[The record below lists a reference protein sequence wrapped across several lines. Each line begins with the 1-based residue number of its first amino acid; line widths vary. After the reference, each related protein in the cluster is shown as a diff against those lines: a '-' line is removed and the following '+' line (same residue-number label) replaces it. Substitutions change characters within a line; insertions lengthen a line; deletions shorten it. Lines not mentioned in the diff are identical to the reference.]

1 MNREF
6 DNGFDEE
13 EERLRS
19 RSRKRD
25 LGAGAGADSDTMP
38 RGRTGGS
45 GQEIRGAGQ
54 AGRAG
59 SGGGSRQGTP
69 VSAGRASVRT
79 ASDGRGSGSAA
90 GPSSGSGARPRYAG
104 GYAEELTLLRF
115 ARCGS
120 IIYVLSFKVKE
131 NESV

>member
-79 ASDGRGSGSAA
+79 ASDGRGSGS
-90 GPSSGSGARPRYAG
+90 GARPRYAG
-104 GYAEELTLLRF
+104 VGDANVELKWEKTIIF
-115 ARCGS
+115 QNQKMQEFHNARKRKKM
-120 IIYVLSFKVKE
+120 LSRLP
-131 NESV
+131 

>member
-59 SGGGSRQGTP
+59 SGGGTCRQG
-69 VSAGRASVRT
+69 VRQ
-79 ASDGRGSGSAA
+79 DCIRW
-90 GPSSGSGARPRYAG
+90 PR
-104 GYAEELTLLRF
+104 LRF
-115 ARCGS
+115 GCRAQNRFRRPSALCRSGRRRAYCRY
-120 IIYVLSFKVKE
+120 IGKE
-131 NESV
+131 RHGKHLRR

>member
-59 SGGGSRQGTP
+59 SGGGSRQGMP

-90 GPSSGSGARPRYAG
+90 GPSSGS
-104 GYAEELTLLRF
+104 
-115 ARCGS
+115 
-120 IIYVLSFKVKE
+120 I
-131 NESV
+131 

>member
-79 ASDGRGSGSAA
+79 SSDGR
-90 GPSSGSGARPRYAG
+90 
-104 GYAEELTLLRF
+104 
-115 ARCGS
+115 
-120 IIYVLSFKVKE
+120 V
-131 NESV
+131 

>member
-38 RGRTGGS
+38 GAYWEAAGGDK
-45 GQEIRGAGQ
+45 GAGQ

-59 SGGGSRQGTP
+59 SGGGSGRDAGT
-69 VSAGRASVRT
+69 SGRASGRT
-79 ASDGRGSGSAA
+79 ASEHRLFGCRAQ
-90 GPSSGSGARPRYAG
+90 
-104 GYAEELTLLRF
+104 LRF
-115 ARCGS
+115 RRPSALPELERRSRTAGIS
-120 IIYVLSFKVKE
+120 GKNGME
-131 NESV
+131 APAE

>member
-59 SGGGSRQGTP
+59 SGRRIQAGNAGICRQG
-69 VSAGRASVRT
+69 VSKDCIRW
-79 ASDGRGSGSAA
+79 
-90 GPSSGSGARPRYAG
+90 PR
-104 GYAEELTLLRF
+104 LRF
-115 ARCGS
+115 GCRAQLRFRRPSALCRSGRRRAYCRY
-120 IIYVLSFKVKE
+120 IGKE
-131 NESV
+131 RYGKHLRR

>member
-45 GQEIRGAGQ
+45 GQEIRGAGTC
-54 AGRAG
+54 
-59 SGGGSRQGTP
+59 RQG
-69 VSAGRASVRT
+69 VRQ
-79 ASDGRGSGSAA
+79 DCIRW
-90 GPSSGSGARPRYAG
+90 PR
-104 GYAEELTLLRF
+104 LRF
-115 ARCGS
+115 GCRAQNRFRPPSALCRSGRRRAYCRY
-120 IIYVLSFKVKE
+120 IGKE
-131 NESV
+131 RHGKHLRR

>member
-45 GQEIRGAGQ
+45 GQEIRAPDRRAAQVREADPGRERRYLP
-54 AGRAG
+54 AGR
-59 SGGGSRQGTP
+59 Q
-69 VSAGRASVRT
+69 
-79 ASDGRGSGSAA
+79 
-90 GPSSGSGARPRYAG
+90 
-104 GYAEELTLLRF
+104 
-115 ARCGS
+115 
-120 IIYVLSFKVKE
+120 
-131 NESV
+131 

>member
-79 ASDGRGSGSAA
+79 ASDGRGSGS
-90 GPSSGSGARPRYAG
+90 GARPHYAG
-104 GYAEELTLLRF
+104 VGDAERTPGIPGKNGRRNPGRRE
-115 ARCGS
+115 
-120 IIYVLSFKVKE
+120 K
-131 NESV
+131 